1 MAKRTSIM
9 LCQPFE
15 ERRLQRWNVPEVIV
29 QPKLDGERCRAFWDF
44 ERKEWV
50 LVSSEGNEFL
60 SVPHIGKELE
70 ELGIPHSYHLDG
82 ELYIHN
88 ATFNDIHSIV
98 SRKVHRHLDASSMEY
113 HVFDLL
119 MQIPMAERTVKL
131 WDLDNGSCIKLVP
144 SILCEATPE
153 VILKHMTSFTQWG
166 YEGIIVRH
174 PGAPYEMRRSPYVMK
189 FKPRKSDVYR
199 IMDTQEEISKDGKP
213 KNSLGA
219 LVCCS
224 DGGTLFGVGSGFT
237 KDQREELWSQRDS
250 LPGKF
255 VEVYYQ
261 ALTPAHVP
269 RFPVFKTLIRGE

>member
-1 MAKRTSIM
+1 MAKRTNIM

-44 ERKEWV
+44 ERREWV

-60 SVPHIGKELE
+60 HVPHIGQELE

-119 MQIPMAERTVKL
+119 MEIPMAERTVKL

-153 VILKHMTSFTQWG
+153 AILQHMASFTQWG

-174 PGAPYEMRRSPYVMK
+174 PGAPYEIRRSPYVMK
-189 FKPRKSDVYR
+189 FKPRKTDLYAIIGV
-199 IMDTQEEISKDGKP
+199 TEEVSIEGQP
-213 KNSLGA
+213 KGTLGA
-219 LVCCS
+219 LVCCGQ
-224 DGGTLFGVGSGFT
+224 DGATFKVGSGFT
-237 KDQREELWSQRDS
+237 REQREELWQD
-250 LPGKF
+250 PPIGQF

-269 RFPVFKTLIRGE
+269 RFPVFKALVRGE

>member
-1 MAKRTSIM
+1 MAKRTNIM
-9 LCQPFE
+9 LCMPFE

-29 QPKLDGERCRAFWDF
+29 QPKLDGERARAYWDF

-60 SVPHIGKELE
+60 HVPHIGKELE

-131 WDLDNGSCIKLVP
+131 WDLDNGSCIKHVP
-144 SILCEATPE
+144 SILCEATTE
-153 VILKHMTSFTQWG
+153 AILAHMTYFTQWG

-174 PGAPYEMRRSPYVMK
+174 PGAPYEIRRSPYIMK

-199 IMDTQEEISKDGKP
+199 IIDAKEELSITGQP
-213 KNSLGA
+213 KGTLGA
-219 LVCCS
+219 LVCRGD
-224 DGGTLFGVGSGFT
+224 DGHVFSVGSGFT
-237 KDQREELWSQRDS
+237 RGERELLWRCRDN

-255 VEVYYQ
+255 VKVYYQ

-269 RFPVFKTLIRGE
+269 RFPVFKALVRGE